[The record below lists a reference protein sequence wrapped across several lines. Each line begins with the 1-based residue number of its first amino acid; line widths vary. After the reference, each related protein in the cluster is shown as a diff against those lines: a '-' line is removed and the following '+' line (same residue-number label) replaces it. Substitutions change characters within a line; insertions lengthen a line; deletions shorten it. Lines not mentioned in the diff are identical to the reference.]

1 MFTDKEVAA
10 VRSNRSKHK
19 SKHSKTFRMQNMLQV
34 SVLEWEMRTSKK
46 EAWLYSFTIL
56 VSFWNRFLVYKGMFH
71 LVYDVWKLVFSNFSC
86 HLCTIFERRNSSQ
99 SHYFSIFKSPTI
111 CFMQRY
117 KESTQRWKVCFYLFS
132 K

>member
-46 EAWLYSFTIL
+46 LPQQQTLIAKETKPDGESMKDTRQGVHIQI
-56 VSFWNRFLVYKGMFH
+56 
-71 LVYDVWKLVFSNFSC
+71 DVAAKA
-86 HLCTIFERRNSSQ
+86 
-99 SHYFSIFKSPTI
+99 
-111 CFMQRY
+111 
-117 KESTQRWKVCFYLFS
+117 LFGVLL
-132 K
+132 